1 MAQHTDQT
9 FSALK
14 SQVGGHPGVLS
25 SQDGSLIIKPCLH
38 PELEFYQEI
47 ASNPALKHLKPIVPR
62 FYGTL
67 QLHGQLKTPEGASEP
82 VAVVPVHDEVQKESI
97 VLENISHS
105 FVKPAILDV
114 KLGTVLAEETASEEK
129 KARME
134 KTARETTSFET
145 GVRLTGFQVYNHDKQ
160 DFDNIPK
167 SYGKSIKPADLP
179 DGAAK
184 FLPVAT
190 VSEDGTITGSGLP
203 APLLVRVIDGILS
216 RLRKVE
222 RALQTLEYRMVG
234 GSALIIYESDV
245 AALQA
250 SFLTYVSE
258 DEEEG
263 YVSDVESDSEGAEA
277 TDESDSKTE
286 DKKPDPKPYVV
297 KLIDFAH
304 THLTPGKGP
313 DTGVLLGLE
322 TTIKLFEG
330 RKAQLVAYE

>member
-1 MAQHTDQT
+1 MAQPSDQT

-47 ASNPALKHLKPIVPR
+47 ASNPALKHLKPIVPK

-67 QLHGQLKTPEGASEP
+67 QLHGQLKTPEGGSEP
-82 VAVVPVHDEVQKESI
+82 VAVVPSI

-134 KTARETTSFET
+134 KTARQTTSFET

-160 DFDNIPK
+160 EFENIPK

-179 DGAAK
+179 DGMAK

-190 VSEDGTITGSGLP
+190 VSEDGVITGSGLP

-216 RLRKVE
+216 RLRGVE

-234 GSALIIYESDV
+234 GSALIIYESNV
-245 AALQA
+245 AALEA
-250 SFLTYVSE
+250 SFLTYSSE
-258 DEEEG
+258 DDEEG
-263 YVSDVESDSEGAEA
+263 YISDVESDSDAA
-277 TDESDSKTE
+277 DESEAKTE

-330 RKAQLVAYE
+330 RKAQLAASE